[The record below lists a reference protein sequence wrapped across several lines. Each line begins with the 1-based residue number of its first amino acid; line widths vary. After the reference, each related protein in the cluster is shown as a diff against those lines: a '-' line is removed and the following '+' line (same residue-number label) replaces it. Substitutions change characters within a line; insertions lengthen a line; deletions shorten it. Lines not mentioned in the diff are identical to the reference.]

1 MTDHRFLI
9 PEWRKRTTPRLLK
22 ATRGARIDL
31 LFTMSDI
38 THAGQSQGVRICV
51 PANEIKAQHQA
62 AGAVWWSQTGS
73 NRRPPA
79 CKAGALPTELWP
91 PRQRNID
98 VRIAR
103 LPSRSSRRPASPA
116 FATLRRG
123 NFHSLRE
130 RRLVGLGRFE
140 LPTSRLSSARSN
152 QLSYKPEPGVSDQKP
167 VIRKTAH
174 LITDH
179 RLLTADRSARSRR
192 KRNGDG
198 GVLQMGLPILKSACP
213 DVSKRSDR
221 GA

>member
-1 MTDHRFLI
+1 VALGSISSSRCQTSRA
-9 PEWRKRTTPRLLK
+9 P
-22 ATRGARIDL
+22 AQGQGARI
-31 LFTMSDI
+31 
-38 THAGQSQGVRICV
+38 CV
-51 PANEIKAQHQA
+51 LANEIKARHQA

-91 PRQRNID
+91 LASGKLTSGLL
-98 VRIAR
+98 AR
-103 LPSRSSRRPASPA
+103 RAAARDG
-116 FATLRRG
+116 RRG
-123 NFHSLRE
+123 PPRYRE

-167 VIRKTAH
+167 VIRKTIH

-179 RLLTADRSARSRR
+179 RLLTADRFARSRR

-221 GA
+221 DA